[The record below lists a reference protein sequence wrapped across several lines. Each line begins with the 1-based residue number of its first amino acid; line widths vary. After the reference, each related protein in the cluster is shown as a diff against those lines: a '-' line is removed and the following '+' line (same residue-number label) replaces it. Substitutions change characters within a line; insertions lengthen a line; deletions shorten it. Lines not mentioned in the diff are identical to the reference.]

1 MEAGDITQ
9 HTSRRYN
16 EELEGIRS
24 RVLTMGGAVED
35 QIDQAMRA
43 LVASDGQ
50 LAEEVVTADHRIN
63 LQEVMLDEECNRI
76 LARRQPAAG
85 DLRLVITVLKIIT
98 DLERV
103 GDEACKIARMAGH
116 LAQMDRSP
124 HGYHA
129 LEHMAAR
136 ARAMLTD
143 ALDAFARMDP
153 RAALEVVHADEEVDR
168 EYEAIWRQNI
178 TFMMEDPRTIR
189 RMLDIIW
196 CARALERVGDHSR
209 NIAEYVIFLV
219 GGRDVRHISLQEMRD
234 AVERLLPPDRTSP
247 QA

>member
-24 RVLTMGGAVED
+24 RVLAMGGAVED

-50 LAEEVVTADHRIN
+50 LAEEVVATDHRVN
-63 LQEVMLDEECNRI
+63 LQEVTLDEECNRI

-85 DLRLVITVLKIIT
+85 DLRLIITVLKIIT

-103 GDEACKIARMAGH
+103 GDEACKIARMASH

-129 LEHMAAR
+129 LEHMAVR

-153 RAALEVVHADEEVDR
+153 RAALQVVHADEEVDR

-196 CARALERVGDHSR
+196 CARALERIGDHSR

-234 AVERLLPPDRTSP
+234 AVERLLPPDRTPP